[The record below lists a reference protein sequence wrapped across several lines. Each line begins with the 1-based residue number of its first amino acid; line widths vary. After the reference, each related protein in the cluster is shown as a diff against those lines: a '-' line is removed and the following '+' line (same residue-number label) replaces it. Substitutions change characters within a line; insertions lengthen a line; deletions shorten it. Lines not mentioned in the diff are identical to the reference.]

1 MDMSGKLIIHDIRN
15 SIKKRGLEAGG
26 KVQKFIDS
34 EVLRVTDPYVP
45 MDTGALK
52 SSGIRNTTIGEGKVI
67 YRTPYARK
75 LYYNPQFNY
84 QGAPMRGGKWFERM
98 KIDHKDSILK
108 GASQIAGARS
118 GNKW

>member
-15 SIKKRGLEAGG
+15 SIKKRGLETGG

-45 MDTGALK
+45 MDTGTLK

-118 GNKW
+118 GGK